1 VGGTVIVVV
10 TLVGSTAALAAA
22 RLQPAAAAAWNVY
35 VRATESR
42 IARELKSPAG
52 FLALDFQS
60 DAAATRRSLAAGDL
74 VVEPMDAPRVD
85 GRPIETPSA
94 RVEHWRGAV
103 LIRGVTA
110 ARLVDELE
118 HGPPPSDD
126 ILKSAVLE
134 RGEDWMVVSLRL
146 QRKTVISVV
155 YDTEHVVTF
164 TRETASRATSTSTAT
179 RIVEVADVDTPQEHQ
194 LGAGEDKGFLWRL
207 NAYWRYLDVPG
218 GVIAECESI
227 TLSRDIPALVR
238 FVVSPLVERTARE
251 SMTKTMVAMRARFA
265 R

>member
-1 VGGTVIVVV
+1 VAGTVIVAV
-10 TLVGSTAALAAA
+10 TLIGSAVALAGV
-22 RLQPAAAAAWNVY
+22 RLQPAAAAAWDVY
-35 VRATESR
+35 VSATETR
-42 IARELKSPAG
+42 IARELKSPGG

-60 DAAATRRSLAAGDL
+60 DAASTRRALETGD
-74 VVEPMDAPRVD
+74 VIVQPMDAPRVN
-85 GRPIETPSA
+85 GRAVETPSA

-103 LIRGVTA
+103 LIAGVTT

-126 ILKSAVLE
+126 ILKSTVLE

-164 TRETASRATSTSTAT
+164 TRETTSRATSTSTAI
-179 RIVEVADVDTPQEHQ
+179 RIAEVADVNTPQEHP
-194 LGAGEDKGFLWRL
+194 LGAGEDRGFLWRL
-207 NAYWRYLDVPG
+207 NAYWRYQDVPG

-227 TLSRDIPALVR
+227 SLSRDIPTLVR

-251 SMTKTMVAMRARFA
+251 SMTRTLVALRTRFA